1 MQHIT
6 APELAAWLDDASRAQ
21 PVLLDVREE
30 WEVALGK
37 IDGAAALPMQTIPE
51 RLQELDQD
59 AVTVCICHHGSR
71 SASSDAARL
80 YAGDQSDWR
89 HACLGHPGR
98 YGHGDLLNR
107 DKIRTY
113 FYPSLMIK
121 TPLENPHA

>member
-71 SASSDAARL
+71 SASVAHFL
-80 YAGDQSDWR
+80 TQQGFTQVINLTGGM
-89 HACLGHPGR
+89 HAWATQV
-98 YGHGDLLNR
+98 DTAMA
-107 DKIRTY
+107 TY
-113 FYPSLMIK
+113 
-121 TPLENPHA
+121 